1 MEKHLNGIIMRDLLY
16 PLLPINA
23 ITHQF
28 QPCQF
33 NTSIGQSHA
42 GRFARRQQ
50 VERFR
55 ADHTSQLQLSMDKWG
70 QRLFC
75 GP

>member
-1 MEKHLNGIIMRDLLY
+1 MEKPLNGIIMWDLLNQ
-16 PLLPINA
+16 LLPINA
-23 ITHQF
+23 ITLQF

-33 NTSIGQSHA
+33 NTSIGQSGT

-50 VERFR
+50 VEFFR